1 MKAERQQKEVTSR
14 VIQSPKGGGC
24 IVDNRCI
31 TANQANAIYSIQK
44 KDDKSS
50 STNNIRTGIEFFSD
64 NLLANR
70 IKNNVTH

>member
-44 KDDKSS
+44 KDDSLVLP
-50 STNNIRTGIEFFSD
+50 II
-64 NLLANR
+64 
-70 IKNNVTH
+70 